1 MHDKEN
7 AEPSHFNWK
16 ELNLRKV
23 SQGQPDL
30 FGDGEGIRIEQNGS
44 GSRVQ
49 KPQNWDLPNSQEG
62 LRLVKPLVVPK

>member
-7 AEPSHFNWK
+7 AEPSHFNWR

-30 FGDGEGIRIEQNGS
+30 FGDGEGIRI
-44 GSRVQ
+44 
-49 KPQNWDLPNSQEG
+49 
-62 LRLVKPLVVPK
+62 